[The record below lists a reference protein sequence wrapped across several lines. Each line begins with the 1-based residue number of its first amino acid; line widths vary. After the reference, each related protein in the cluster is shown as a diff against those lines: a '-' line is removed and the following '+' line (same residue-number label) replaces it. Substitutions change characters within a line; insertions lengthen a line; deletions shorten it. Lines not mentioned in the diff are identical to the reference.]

1 MLKKILIIA
10 LFVPLLQG
18 CTVHKFQKSKSLD
31 GGYAVARFGYVI
43 PEYTADL
50 NKKAPKD
57 LKLAKERYL
66 RRKWIVENYYIQMG
80 KIDTYFRRFVGR
92 YPPLISSLAGNVF
105 KTPFNIVSEYRY
117 DHNEAYRQR
126 IDKAD
131 AMQKAKEDA
140 RNKMI
145 MEKLYEFIRQDLQK
159 ETQNPR

>member
-10 LFVPLLQG
+10 LFMPLLTG
-18 CTVHKFQKSKSLD
+18 CTVHKFQKAKSLD

-43 PEYTADL
+43 PEYTVNLD
-50 NKKAPKD
+50 KKAPKD
-57 LKLAKERYL
+57 LKLAKQRYL

-80 KIDTYFRRFVGR
+80 KIDTYFRRYVWR
-92 YPPLISSLAGNVF
+92 YPQMISSLAANVF
-105 KTPFNIVSEYRY
+105 KSPFNITSEYRY
-117 DHNEAYRQR
+117 DHNQAYRQK

-159 ETQNPR
+159 EAENPR